1 MATTSFQLT
10 AVFRPVED
18 GWVQASIQE
27 LPGVITAAPTEG
39 EAKAMLADALH
50 EYLLALGEL
59 EGRPDSDDGGSDH
72 SPLAVTVDV

>member
-10 AVFRPVED
+10 AVIRPVEE

-27 LPGVITAAPTEG
+27 IPGVITAAPTAA
-39 EAKAMLADALH
+39 EARAMLADALH

-59 EGRPDSDDGGSDH
+59 EGQPDGEEGDADH
-72 SPLAVTVDV
+72 SPLAVTLDV

>member
-10 AVFRPVED
+10 AVFRPLED

-27 LPGVITAAPTEG
+27 LPGVITAAPTAA

-59 EGRPDSDDGGSDH
+59 EAQPDGEQGNADH
-72 SPLAVTVDV
+72 SPVAVTVDV